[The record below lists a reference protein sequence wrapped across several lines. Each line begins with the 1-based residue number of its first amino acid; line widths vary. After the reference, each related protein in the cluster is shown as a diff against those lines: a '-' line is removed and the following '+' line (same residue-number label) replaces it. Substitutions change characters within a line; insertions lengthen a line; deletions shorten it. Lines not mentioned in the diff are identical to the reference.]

1 MAWHGM
7 AAVYTQEELR
17 KSILVIVPTKRNN
30 NSTPSQAEFS
40 QGETLTTG
48 IAIEKRD
55 ELSCCMLG
63 SY

>member
-1 MAWHGM
+1 MAW
-7 AAVYTQEELR
+7 QLR
-17 KSILVIVPTKRNN
+17 KSILVIVPTKGNN
-30 NSTPSQAEFS
+30 NNTPSQAEFS

-55 ELSCCMLG
+55 ELSCMLG